1 MDDDQRRMACSA
13 RAYGQAELIAV
24 SIVSHGHGAMVTRLV
39 HALLGFPE
47 VAQILVT
54 INIPE
59 SLALPSSSRITLI
72 DNPFPKGFGAN
83 HNAAFEHCHQPFFCP
98 LNPDIEVPLNPF
110 PALLAVLTC
119 RKVAMAAP
127 LVLAPDGRFEDS
139 LRYFP
144 TFRSLARKAL
154 GSADGRYL
162 VTHGQT
168 NFHPE
173 WVAGMF
179 MLFRSPDFARL
190 GGFDEAYFLYY
201 EDVDICV
208 RMWKLG
214 MKITACAQVSVIHD
228 AQRDSHHSFR
238 HLCWHLASMA
248 RYFLKHWGRLPRVA
262 LLTCA
267 D

>member
-1 MDDDQRRMACSA
+1 MCIRD

-24 SIVSHGHGAMVTRLV
+24 SIVSHGHGVMVARLV

-47 VAQILVT
+47 VAQVLVT
-54 INIPE
+54 ANIPE
-59 SLALPSSSRITLI
+59 SLYLPLSLRITLI

-98 LNPDIEVPLNPF
+98 LNPDIEVQGNPF
-110 PALLAVLTC
+110 PALLAVLAC
-119 RKVAMAAP
+119 PEVAMVAP
-127 LVLAPDGRFEDS
+127 LVLAHDGSIEDS
-139 LRYFP
+139 VRYFP
-144 TFRSLARKAL
+144 TFRSLARKVL

-162 VTHGQT
+162 VTRDQA

-179 MLFRSPDFARL
+179 MLFRSHNFARL
-190 GGFDEAYFLYY
+190 GGFDEAFFLYY

-214 MKITACAQVSVIHD
+214 MKITACTQVSVIHD
-228 AQRDSHHSFR
+228 ARRDSHHSSR
-238 HLCWHLASMA
+238 HLRWHLASMA

-262 LLTCA
+262 LITCA